1 VRPKGSA
8 RYLLSALGAAI
19 TAIYLFPIYWMYASS
34 LKSPV
39 ELFASPPTLF
49 PRELWFGAY
58 AWIFTRENV
67 PLYLMNSFLLAGS
80 ATFFTIVLAV
90 PAAYAMS
97 RLRSA
102 WVDGAL
108 ILVMLSQVLPPA
120 LMATPVFIF
129 FRQLE
134 LVGTYHG
141 IILALVT
148 KSLPFAIVVL
158 RTTFLQVPHDLE
170 EAARVDGCTKLSA
183 IFRVILPVAQSGI
196 VVAATLVF
204 MMVYGEYVYAASLLP
219 RRTMQPATVGL
230 YSFIGAEISDWNN
243 IMAFAAVFVTPVIAL
258 FILMQRL
265 IVQGLTSG
273 ALKG

>member
-1 VRPKGSA
+1 VKRVRPW
-8 RYLLSALGAAI
+8 LLSVIGAAI
-19 TAIYLFPIYWMYASS
+19 TAVYLFPIYWMYASS
-34 LKSPV
+34 LKSPR

-49 PRELWFGAY
+49 PAEPWLGAY
-58 AWIFTRENV
+58 EWIFTRENL
-67 PLYLMNSFLLAGS
+67 PLYLANSFLLAGS
-80 ATFFTIVLAV
+80 STALTIVLAV

-108 ILVMLSQVLPPA
+108 IAVMLSQVLPPA

-129 FRQLE
+129 FRQLG

-141 IILALVT
+141 VIIALVA
-148 KSLPFAIVVL
+148 KSLPFAIIIL
-158 RTTFLQVPHDLE
+158 RTSFLQVPGELE

-183 IFRVILPVAQSGI
+183 IFRVMLPVAQTGI

-204 MMVYGEYVYAASLLP
+204 LMIYGDYVYAASLLP

-243 IMAFAAVFVTPVIAL
+243 IMAFASVFVTPVIVL